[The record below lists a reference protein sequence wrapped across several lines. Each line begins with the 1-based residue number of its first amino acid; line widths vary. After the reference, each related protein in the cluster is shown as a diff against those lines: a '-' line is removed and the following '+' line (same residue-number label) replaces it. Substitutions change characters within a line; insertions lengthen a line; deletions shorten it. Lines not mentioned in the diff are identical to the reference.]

1 MATYDDIIVGAG
13 SSGAVRAAPVRGL
26 AARLVTLQTLLL
38 LVVAALVLSPL
49 PSLPVFAQQPPK
61 MYRIGVLSTG
71 GPELENFI
79 WTDLRRLLRERGW
92 VEGQNLVIEFRY
104 AEARYDRLHELAA
117 ELVRLEPDLIMARG
131 GPGATAAKRATATIP
146 IVFYST
152 TDPIGIGLVQ
162 SLAHPGG
169 NITGVTDD
177 TDPDILGKQLQLL
190 KDVAPT
196 ASKVA
201 FLFRVPPSAVVPVI
215 SRYEAA
221 LETGANS
228 LGLQLRQV
236 HLQGPDDINKAFGGF
251 RQDGTGALLVAYVP
265 VTWSNRRQ
273 IFNLAT
279 RQRLPAMYTHRTYT
293 VDGGLMSYAEDERE
307 VPRRLAVYVD
317 KILRGA
323 RPGDLPIEQP
333 TKFDLVI
340 NLKTAGAMG
349 LTIPPSLL
357 GRADEVIR

>member
-1 MATYDDIIVGAG
+1 MATCDDIIVGAG
-13 SSGAVRAAPVRGL
+13 SSGVVLAAAVRGFQILR
-26 AARLVTLQTLLL
+26 L
-38 LVVAALVLSPL
+38 LVIAALVLSPL
-49 PSLPVFAQQPPK
+49 PSLPVFAQQPAK
-61 MYRIGVLSTG
+61 IYRIGVLSTA
-71 GPELENFI
+71 GPEQENFI
-79 WTDLRRLLRERGW
+79 WVDLRRLLRERGW
-92 VEGQNLVIEFRY
+92 IEGQNLAIEFRY
-104 AEARYDRLHELAA
+104 AEGRYEHLPELAA
-117 ELVRLEPDLIMARG
+117 ELVRLQPDLIMARG

-146 IVFYST
+146 IIFYST
-152 TDPIGIGLVQ
+152 TDPVGIGLVQ
-162 SLAHPGG
+162 SLARPGG
-169 NITGVTDD
+169 NITGLTDD
-177 TDPDILGKQLQLL
+177 TDPEILGKQLQLL

-201 FLFRVPPSAVVPVI
+201 FLFRVPPSAVVPVV

-221 LETGANS
+221 LETGAKS
-228 LGLQLRQV
+228 LGLQQRQV
-236 HLQGPDDINKAFGGF
+236 HLQGPEDINKAFGGF

-273 IFNLAT
+273 IIDLAT
-279 RQRLPAMYTHRTYT
+279 RQRLPAMCTHRTYA

-323 RPGDLPIEQP
+323 KPADLPIEQP

-340 NLKTAGAMG
+340 NLKTAAAMG
-349 LTIPPSLL
+349 LTIPPSVL

>member
-1 MATYDDIIVGAG
+1 MATYDDTIVGAG
-13 SSGAVRAAPVRGL
+13 SPGAAPAAAVRGFQVL
-26 AARLVTLQTLLL
+26 RLFVI
-38 LVVAALVLSPL
+38 AALVLSSL
-49 PSLPVFAQQPPK
+49 PSLPVFAQQPAK
-61 MYRIGVLSTG
+61 IYRIGVLSPT
-71 GPELENFI
+71 GPEQENFV
-79 WTDLRRLLRERGW
+79 WVDLRRLLREGGL

-104 AEARYDRLHELAA
+104 AEARYERLPELAA

-131 GPGATAAKRATATIP
+131 GPGATAAKRATSTIP
-146 IVFYST
+146 IIFYST
-152 TDPIGIGLVQ
+152 TDPVGIGLVQ
-162 SLAHPGG
+162 SLARPGG

-201 FLFRVPPSAVVPVI
+201 FLFRVPPSAVVPLV

-221 LETGANS
+221 LETDAKS

-236 HLQGPDDINKAFGGF
+236 HLQGPDDISKAFKGF

-273 IFNLAT
+273 IIDLAT
-279 RQRLPAMYTHRTYT
+279 RQRLPAMYTHRTYA

-317 KILRGA
+317 KVLRGA
-323 RPGDLPIEQP
+323 KPGDLPIEQP

-340 NLKTAGAMG
+340 NLKSAAAMG
-349 LTIPPSLL
+349 LTIPPSVL

>member
-1 MATYDDIIVGAG
+1 MTRQILRLFVI
-13 SSGAVRAAPVRGL
+13 AAF
-26 AARLVTLQTLLL
+26 
-38 LVVAALVLSPL
+38 VLSPL
-49 PSLPVFAQQPPK
+49 PSLPVLAQSPAK
-61 MYRIGVLSTG
+61 TYRIGVLSTAG
-71 GPELENFI
+71 QEQENFV
-79 WTDLRRLLRERGW
+79 WGALRGHLRERGW
-92 VEGQNLVIEFRY
+92 VEGQNLAIEFRY
-104 AEARYDRLHELAA
+104 AEARYDRLPELAA
-117 ELVRLEPDLIMARG
+117 ELVRLQPDLIMARG
-131 GPGATAAKRATATIP
+131 GPGATAAKRATTTIP
-146 IVFYST
+146 IVFYGA
-152 TDPIGIGLVQ
+152 TDPVGIGLVQ
-162 SLAHPGG
+162 SLARPGG
-169 NITGVTDD
+169 NITGVSDD
-177 TDPDILGKQLQLL
+177 IDPDILGKQLQLL

-201 FLFRVPPSAVVPVI
+201 FLFRVPPSAVVPLI
-215 SRYEAA
+215 SRHEAA
-221 LETGANS
+221 LETGAKS

-236 HLQGPDDINKAFGGF
+236 HLQGLDDINKAFGGF

-273 IFNLAT
+273 IIDLAT
-279 RQRLPAMYTHRTYT
+279 RQRLPAMYTHRTYA

-323 RPGDLPIEQP
+323 KPGDLPIEQP

-357 GRADEVIR
+357 GRADEMIR